1 MNEQQFLDLLDY
13 HLVKLQQQERDDIR
27 RDFEE
32 YFENGRAEGK
42 TTEEIIKSFGSVE
55 ELAEELLASYD
66 EEDFLENVAVVKNE
80 KPIPYQNV
88 EIEADG
94 VNVVIVPT
102 DDDEALIETKDRD
115 QLTEATM
122 QIKDDTLF
130 ISIKRQEQVRRFWFI
145 TIIGTINT
153 IDTVIYLPKKQYEKL
168 VIHNDNGRIKV
179 SETIAQQFYLVSDNG
194 RILTDNIQGEVLDAH
209 SANGRV
215 VLTET
220 NIARVKASSNNGRII
235 AEDVTGKELRLES
248 DNGRVEIKNVLG
260 KINAQSRNGRIV
272 AQLKTVESPLKFESD
287 NGQIILST
295 EGKLQNIEIDSWT
308 AWGSVSIYN
317 EKTSHYSHGTKEN
330 TIQLKTSNGKIT
342 VEDLLAQ

>member
-32 YFENGRAEGK
+32 YFENGRTEGK
-42 TTEEIIKSFGSVE
+42 TTEDIIKSFGSIE

-66 EEDFLENVAVVKNE
+66 EEDFMENVAVVKND

-88 EIEADG
+88 EIEANG

-102 DDDEALIETKDRD
+102 DAEQALIETKDKD
-115 QLTEATM
+115 HLTEAAM
-122 QIKDDTLF
+122 QIKDDTLY

-153 IDTVIYLPKKQYEKL
+153 IDTVVYLPKKQYEKL

-179 SETIAQQFYLVSDNG
+179 SETIAQQFYLQSDNG
-194 RILTDNIQGEVLDAH
+194 RILTDYIQGKVLDAH

-220 NIARVKASSNNGRII
+220 NIDLVKASSNNGRII
-235 AEDVTGKELRLES
+235 AENVKGQELQFDS
-248 DNGRVEIKNVLG
+248 DNGRVEMKNVLG
-260 KINAQSRNGRIV
+260 EIKARSRNGRIV
-272 AQLKTVESPLKFESD
+272 AQLNTVQSPINFETD

-295 EGKLQNIEIDSWT
+295 EGKIQNIEIDSWT

-317 EKTSHYSHGTKEN
+317 EKTSHYSHGTRAN
-330 TIQLKTSNGKIT
+330 TIKLKTSNGKIT